1 MRRTL
6 RSTPLAILA
15 ALALPA
21 LASAQMASLQD
32 VQVADIE
39 TMKGKFVGLAQEFTE
54 AQYDWRPMEGV
65 RSVKDVLA
73 LIIAECHIF
82 PMNWGV
88 QPPAGAASG
97 FGPEMQRANALS
109 RQQIIAQLGTA
120 FDHLAASV
128 RGLSSSDLMAES
140 TYFGRQMSR
149 QSNVMT
155 AMADMHEHLGQLIA
169 YARANEVVPPWS
181 R

>member
-1 MRRTL
+1 MRRTVL
-6 RSTPLAILA
+6 RSCFAILA
-15 ALALPA
+15 ALALPSLVA
-21 LASAQMASLQD
+21 AQMPTLQA

-65 RSVKDVLA
+65 RSVRDVLS
-73 LIIAECHIF
+73 LIVSECHMF
-82 PMNWGV
+82 PNNWGV
-88 QPPAGAASG
+88 QPPAGAAAG
-97 FGPEMQRANALS
+97 FGPEIQRTQALS
-109 RQQIIAQLGTA
+109 KAQMIAELGTA

-128 RGLSSSDLMAES
+128 RNMSSSDLMAES
-140 TYFGRQMSR
+140 TYFGRQMSK
-149 QSNVMT
+149 QANVMT

-169 YARANEVVPPWS
+169 YARTNNVVPPWS